1 MSVLKYHA
9 QVWRVEQEYFS
20 SFPSPPF
27 LLFPAGNKL
36 EKLFH
41 RMTLLKASH
50 SENLCLGRQARTN
63 HFSVDLQNKIKGT
76 QKARNLFIYL
86 QYHNLSF
93 TWLSCT
99 LHVLCL
105 YGLVYDYCGICSF
118 PVPPA
123 LPNKGQIPC
132 SFQSSVV
139 PALSSLSPM
148 IYSQNTSCVP
158 LPGLFRRKVK
168 FNKVQCLFTAT
179 L

>member
-1 MSVLKYHA
+1 MCLGYSSLSYCLEIDQCFKIPCIGMES
-9 QVWRVEQEYFS
+9 RVGVF
-20 SFPSPPF
+20 FFLPFPPF

-76 QKARNLFIYL
+76 QKARNEFIYL

-118 PVPPA
+118 PAPPH
-123 LPNKGQIPC
+123 
-132 SFQSSVV
+132 
-139 PALSSLSPM
+139 PAQQGIDPMQFSIFCGTCIIFSLS
-148 IYSQNTSCVP
+148 ND
-158 LPGLFRRKVK
+158 L
-168 FNKVQCLFTAT
+168 
-179 L
+179 